1 MVVGDQDAVRAFLE
15 VLLAARHGTQP
26 EIRETHI
33 STILLAG
40 DEAFKLKR
48 PIKTPYL
55 DFSTP
60 QLRLEACEAEVALNR
75 RTAPGIYREARRI
88 TREGDGELTLD
99 GAGELVD
106 AVVTMARFDEDTL
119 FDRLAE
125 TGQLDLPLLDALADE
140 SARFHDQA
148 QIHPTGDGA
157 DRIRAVI
164 AMNARSF
171 AELGVFSQ
179 ERIAALGKAL
189 DTACTQHAALL
200 DSRARRGRI
209 RRCHGDLH
217 LRNICLFDGHP
228 RVFDCI
234 EFNADLAE
242 IDTFYDLAF
251 LLMDLWHR
259 GRVREA
265 GHVANRYVD
274 RTGDEDGFALLPFFM
289 ALRAAIRALVAG
301 TQIAEGGGTPALEKT
316 AQDYLALAFRLLEPT
331 PARMIAIGGLSGTGK
346 TTVAEALAPSLGA
359 APGAR
364 ILESD
369 RLRKALYGV
378 SPETRLGPEAYA
390 PQVSR
395 HVYETMRVRA
405 EIILAGGS
413 TALVEAVFLDEGE
426 RAALEALAQRLGIPF
441 CGIWL
446 EAGEAALRERVA
458 SRRGGAS
465 DAGLDVLAGQV
476 ARDTGTISWHR
487 IAADQPVENICAE
500 ILQRCATSGTDS

>member
-1 MVVGDQDAVRAFLE
+1 MIVGDQAAVRAFLE
-15 VLLAARHGTQP
+15 MVLAARHGTQP

-48 PIKTPYL
+48 PISTPYL

-60 QLRLEACEAEVALNR
+60 QLRLEACEAEIALNR
-75 RTAPGIYREARRI
+75 RTAPGIYRDARRI
-88 TREGDGELTLD
+88 TREADGKLTLD
-99 GAGELVD
+99 GSGELVD

-125 TGQLDLPLLDALADE
+125 NGRLDLPRLDALADE
-140 SARFHDQA
+140 IARFHDQA
-148 QIHPTGDGA
+148 EPQPARDGA
-157 DRIRAVI
+157 DRMRAI
-164 AMNARSF
+164 ITMNTRSF
-171 AELGVFSQ
+171 DELEVFPP
-179 ERIAALGKAL
+179 ERIAALDKELNAV
-189 DTACTQHAALL
+189 CRRHEALL
-200 DSRARRGRI
+200 DARAANGRI

-217 LRNICLFDGHP
+217 LRNICLFEGRP
-228 RVFDCI
+228 QVFDCI
-234 EFNADLAE
+234 EFNESLGN
-242 IDTFYDLAF
+242 IDTLYDLAF
-251 LLMDLWHR
+251 LLMDLLYRDLGW
-259 GRVREA
+259 EA
-265 GHVANRYVD
+265 NHVVNRYLD

-301 TQIAEGGGTPALEKT
+301 TQIAGGAGTPELEKT
-316 AQDYLALAFRLLEPT
+316 AQDYLALAFRLLA
-331 PARMIAIGGLSGTGK
+331 PAPAQMIAIGGLSGTGK
-346 TTVAEALAPSLGA
+346 STVAEALAPRIGA

-378 SPETRLGPEAYA
+378 SPETRLGKDAYE
-390 PQVSR
+390 PDVSR

-405 EIILAGGS
+405 QIILAGGS

-426 RAALEALAQRLGIPF
+426 REAVAALAQRLAIPF

-476 ARDTGTISWHR
+476 ARDTGPMTWHR
-487 IAADQPVENICAE
+487 VAADQPVEAICAE
-500 ILQRCATSGTDS
+500 ILQHRAQSGTE

>member
-1 MVVGDQDAVRAFLE
+1 MVAGDQGAVRAFLE

-26 EIRETHI
+26 VIRETHI

-48 PIKTPYL
+48 PIRTPYL

-60 QLRLEACEAEVALNR
+60 QLRLEACEAEIALNR

-88 TREGDGELTLD
+88 TRESDGKLTLD
-99 GAGELVD
+99 GTGELVD

-125 TGQLDLPLLDALADE
+125 TGRLDLPRLDALADE
-140 SARFHDQA
+140 IARFHDQA
-148 QIHPTGDGA
+148 EARPASDGA
-157 DRIRAVI
+157 QRMRDII
-164 AMNARSF
+164 AMNTRSF
-171 AELGVFSQ
+171 TELNVFPQ
-179 ERIAALGKAL
+179 AQIEALEAAFS
-189 DTACTQHAALL
+189 TACAQHETLL
-200 DSRARRGRI
+200 DSRAARGRI

-217 LRNICLFDGHP
+217 LRNICLFEGRP
-228 RVFDCI
+228 QVFDCI
-234 EFNADLAE
+234 EFNEALAD
-242 IDTFYDLAF
+242 IDTLYDLAF
-251 LLMDLWHR
+251 LLMDLRYRDLGW
-259 GRVREA
+259 EA
-265 GHVANRYVD
+265 CHVANRYLD
-274 RTGDEDGFALLPFFM
+274 HAGDEDGFALLPFFM

-301 TQIAEGGGTPALEKT
+301 TQIAEGAGTPELEKT
-316 AQDYLALAFRLLEPT
+316 AQDYLALAFRLLEPA
-331 PARMIAIGGLSGTGK
+331 PARLIAIGGLSGTGK
-346 TTVAEALAPSLGA
+346 STVAEALAPRIGA

-378 SPETRLGPEAYA
+378 SPETRLGPDAYK
-390 PQVSR
+390 PDVSR

-426 RAALEALAQRLGIPF
+426 REAVRELADRLGVPF

-446 EAGEAALRERVA
+446 EAGEAALRDRVA
-458 SRRGGAS
+458 SRRGSAS
-465 DAGLDVLAGQV
+465 DAGLDVLAGQI
-476 ARDTGTISWHR
+476 ARDAGVMTWHR
-487 IAADQPVENICAE
+487 VAADQPVEAVCDAISTLCPE
-500 ILQRCATSGTDS
+500 SRQE